1 MRIHTP
7 LTLALTAAALAA
19 ATPAQAQT
27 TRAERTD
34 YGETSTYADVIGFL
48 DSLQKRGAAI
58 RVGSMGESPL
68 GRDIPYVI
76 ASRPL
81 VASAAE
87 ARRSGKPIVWL
98 QGNIHAGEVEGKE
111 AAQML
116 LRDLTLGPLRP
127 LLDSLVLIVVPIYNI
142 DGNERFASGDENRP
156 GQNGPARV
164 GMRGNG
170 QGLDLNRDY
179 VKQEAPETRAT
190 LAMVERWDPD
200 VFVDL
205 HTTNGSYHG
214 YALTYS
220 PGLNPNDNP
229 ANAWVRDRFLPEI
242 RERVRSR
249 HGHEMF
255 PYGNFRNQEPDSLIL
270 GWETYDSRARYGV
283 NLMGLRGRVAVLS
296 EAYSNDPFAE
306 RVAATYDFVREVLGL
321 VAERA
326 DTVKQLVRASD
337 LRRADSVIVR
347 SEYAVPDTLPVIVEI
362 TTSAGDGSHGY
373 ARRNRTGEFRTI
385 RMPVFDRFAAS
396 RAEAMPAAYF
406 LPPQH
411 GHVVDLLR
419 RQGVQI
425 ARLEEEWT
433 GPAESFMI
441 DSVSAARRPFEGH
454 RLASVEGHWEAQPA
468 GTAAAGWYLVRT
480 DQPLGVLAAY
490 LLEPA
495 SEDGIVAWNFMD
507 RDLRP
512 AAAYPFVRTHVQV
525 TTPAELVP

>member
-1 MRIHTP
+1 MLLIAAPAVRAP
-7 LTLALTAAALAA
+7 LH
-19 ATPAQAQT
+19 AQT
-27 TRAERTD
+27 TRAERTG
-34 YGETSTYADVIGFL
+34 YRETSTYADVLGFL
-48 DSLQKRGAAI
+48 DSLQLRGAEV
-58 RVGSMGESPL
+58 RVGTLGESPV
-68 GRDIPYVI
+68 GRAIPFVI
-76 ASRPL
+76 AARPL
-81 VASAAE
+81 VATAAE

-98 QGNIHAGEVEGKE
+98 QANIHAGEVEGKE

-127 LLDSLVLIVVPIYNI
+127 LLDSLVMVVVPIYNT
-142 DGNERFASGDENRP
+142 DGNERVASGEENRP

-190 LAMVERWDPD
+190 LAMVAEWDPD
-200 VFVDL
+200 VFIDL

-242 RERVRSR
+242 RERVRRR
-249 HGHEMF
+249 HRHETF
-255 PYGNFRNQEPDSLIL
+255 PYGNLRNQEPDSLTL
-270 GWETYDSRARYGV
+270 GWETYDARPRFGT
-283 NLMGLRGRVAVLS
+283 NLMGLRGRVAILS
-296 EAYSNDPFAE
+296 EAYSNDPFAK
-306 RVAATYDFVREVLGL
+306 RVDATYDFVREVLAL

-326 DTVKQLVRASD
+326 DTVRQLVRAAD
-337 LRRADSVIVR
+337 RHRADSVTVR
-347 SEYAVPDTLPVIVEI
+347 SVLAAPTTQPVIVEM

-385 RMPVFDRFAAS
+385 RMPVYDRFTAA
-396 RAEAMPAAYF
+396 RREAMPAAYF

-411 GHVVDLLR
+411 AHVVELLT
-419 RQGVQI
+419 RQGVRV
-425 ARLEEEWT
+425 ARLGEEWRGAT
-433 GPAESFMI
+433 QRFTV
-441 DSVSAARRPFEGH
+441 DSVSATRGAFEGH
-454 RLASVEGHWEAQPA
+454 RLVSVEGSWQPA
-468 GTAAAGWYLVRT
+468 GADTVGAGWYVVGT

-495 SEDGIVAWNFMD
+495 SEDGVVAWNYMD

-512 AAAYPFVRTHVQV
+512 GATYPFRRTRDRVSA
-525 TTPAELVP
+525 PAVLVP